1 MPEKN
6 ILLFGSARESYSN
19 SVKIDFPKIVK
30 GKVIKDIIFQV
41 SVQLKKNYCLNY
53 FQKLDKISYLKDCSM
68 LAINQEYVNDF
79 EVEINM
85 DDVKEIAILPPLS
98 GG

>member
-6 ILLFGSARESYSN
+6 ILLFGSARESYSS

-30 GKVIKDIIFQV
+30 GKVIKDII
-41 SVQLKKNYCLNY
+41 